1 MSAATRALV
10 DGELT
15 DLGDHRLKD
24 LSAPERLYQLG
35 ESEFPP
41 LKSLYRTNLPV
52 PGTPFVGRER
62 ELAEVLELLGREDL
76 RLLTLTGPGGTGK
89 TRLALQAAGAAA
101 DDYQDGV
108 FWVPLAPLREPELVL
123 ETTARTL
130 GADQDLAAHISD
142 KSFLVLMDNFEHV
155 VEAAAGVAELL
166 GACPTLRVIVTSR
179 EPLHVSGEQEYRV
192 PPLRTRGGRSLL
204 HRTRAGRR

>member
-1 MSAATRALV
+1 MADGRAYGYTARDRRGLRRGGRASRGANRSDWARRPGAGV
-10 DGELT
+10 RCDPGARERRLT

-130 GADQDLAAHISD
+130 GADQDLAAHVSD
-142 KSFLVLMDNFEHV
+142 KSLLVLMDNFEHV
-155 VEAAAGVAELL
+155 LGAAAVLPS
-166 GACPTLRVIVTSR
+166 CSR
-179 EPLHVSGEQEYRV
+179 PAQRFV
-192 PPLRTRGGRSLL
+192 
-204 HRTRAGRR
+204 